1 MHQKLFEKE
10 PKMKTNA
17 EKRAYE
23 RHSYTAPIVF
33 SYFNKEHCF
42 KAQTLNHCAGGM
54 CFKSNFFLRLGTT
67 VYIRVKK
74 FHPNNSCIGLCHGLR
89 SVTLAEVKWCDEE
102 LETDVFSYSAGVK
115 YYEPDY

>member
-1 MHQKLFEKE
+1 
-10 PKMKTNA
+10 MKTNA
-17 EKRAYE
+17 EKRACE
-23 RHSYTAPIVF
+23 RYSHTASIAF

-42 KAQTLNHCAGGM
+42 EAQTINHCAGGM
-54 CFKSNFFLRLGTT
+54 CFKSNFFLRPGAT

-74 FHPNNSCIGLCHGLR
+74 FHPNNSCIGHCHGLR

-102 LETDVFSYSAGVK
+102 PDANVFSYWVGVK